1 MSPLPHC
8 GLWCVRVPSL
18 RFSPMMP
25 MANLRR
31 TREMSEI

>member
-1 MSPLPHC
+1 
-8 GLWCVRVPSL
+8 LWCVRVPSL

-31 TREMSEI
+31 TREMN